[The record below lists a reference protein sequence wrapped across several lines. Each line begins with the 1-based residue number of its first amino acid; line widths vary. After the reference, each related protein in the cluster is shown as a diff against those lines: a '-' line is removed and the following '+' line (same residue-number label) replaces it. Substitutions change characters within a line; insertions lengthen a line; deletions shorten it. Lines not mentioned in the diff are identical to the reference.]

1 MIDWSHAIDP
11 LPAVTDDLTSRR
23 IAYVHATLALET
35 GFAVEFV
42 LPEVWD
48 RPSFITGAGEHYHL
62 GFTPPY
68 ARPAGTPVLLILVC
82 AEVLVGRTEHLSEP
96 EFFAFID
103 SLVLHMQLH
112 VVEFGGAAPADV
124 VEAAVLAEQRL
135 VVDRDF
141 ALYERVARPE
151 SWRSQ

>member
-1 MIDWSHAIDP
+1 MTADQ
-11 LPAVTDDLTSRR
+11 TSRR

-68 ARPAGTPVLLILVC
+68 ARTTGTPVLLVLVC
-82 AEVLVGRTEHLSEP
+82 AEVLVARTEDLSEP
-96 EFFAFID
+96 EFFAFVA
-103 SLVLHMQLH
+103 SVVLHMQLH
-112 VVEFGGAAPADV
+112 VVEFGGAAPPDM

-135 VVDRDF
+135 VIDRDF
-141 ALYERVARPE
+141 AIYERIARPE

>member
-1 MIDWSHAIDP
+1 M
-11 LPAVTDDLTSRR
+11 TDDLTSRR

-35 GFAVEFV
+35 AFAVEFV

-68 ARPAGTPVLLILVC
+68 ARPAGLPVLLILVC
-82 AEVLVGRTEHLSEP
+82 AEVLVGRTEDLSEP
-96 EFFAFID
+96 EFFRYVDAV
-103 SLVLHMQLH
+103 VLHMQLH
-112 VVEFGGAAPADV
+112 VIEFDGAAPPDM

-141 ALYERVARPE
+141 ALYERVTRP
-151 SWRSQ
+151 